1 MSGAVLVLEV
11 VGITAATV
19 GVVLAQSPPEDLRAW
34 WDRQEWLHR
43 MVMPA
48 QSDDR
53 PQDLSI
59 LPGSSDPGVA
69 AVEPGPTEPGT
80 RQ

>member
-11 VGITAATV
+11 VGISAAAI
-19 GVVLAQSPPEDLRAW
+19 GVVLAQSPPEDLRDW

-43 MVMPA
+43 MVIPM
-48 QSDDR
+48 QSDD

-59 LPGSSDPGVA
+59 LPGSADPGVA
-69 AVEPGPTEPGT
+69 AIDQGPTEPGT